1 MENFQTSSNTSHL
14 NALTAD
20 KTMSHV
26 ITHAHGAPRA
36 THEHAKQFD
45 FSRYLVIG
53 PENLPAQV
61 GSLTVEDVVCAS
73 VEEGF
78 TCVQIR
84 SKVLSA
90 RDLIALVQRVDS
102 ALVHRTLRDKVCLVI
117 NDRLDCVL
125 AARDAGAR
133 VDGIHVGQSDIPP
146 EVCRHYLGEHAVVG
160 LSAPAAD
167 IVHYIAHVKTHS
179 ISYFGVAPYHVTPSK
194 PDCATTSTGETI
206 YISADDIQRLAQ
218 ISTVPLIVGGGVQQ
232 ADLECLKRSGATGFF
247 VISAVCSAE
256 NPRLAARALCST
268 WNTLA

>member
-1 MENFQTSSNTSHL
+1 M
-14 NALTAD
+14 
-20 KTMSHV
+20 
-26 ITHAHGAPRA
+26 
-36 THEHAKQFD
+36 
-45 FSRYLVIG
+45 
-53 PENLPAQV
+53 
-61 GSLTVEDVVCAS
+61 
-73 VEEGF
+73 
-78 TCVQIR
+78 
-84 SKVLSA
+84 
-90 RDLIALVQRVDS
+90 IALVQRVDS

-167 IVHYIAHVKTHS
+167 IVHYIAHAKTHS

-194 PDCATTSTGETI
+194 PDCDTTSTGETI

>member
-1 MENFQTSSNTSHL
+1 MQNTQPSQNL
-14 NALTAD
+14 
-20 KTMSHV
+20 
-26 ITHAHGAPRA
+26 APRS
-36 THEHAKQFD
+36 KQPFD

-53 PENLPAQV
+53 PENLPAGA
-61 GSLTVEDVVCAS
+61 GSLSVEDVVCAS

-78 TCVQIR
+78 SCVQIR
-84 SKVLSA
+84 SKVLCA

-102 ALVHRTLRDKVCLVI
+102 ALQQHALRNKVCLLI

-125 AARDAGAR
+125 AARDAGAN

-167 IVHYIAHVKTHS
+167 IVHYIAHAKTRA

-194 PDCATTSTGETI
+194 PDCDTTSTGETI

-218 ISTVPLIVGGGVQQ
+218 VSSVPLIVGGGVQQ
-232 ADLECLKRSGATGFF
+232 ADLACLKRAGASGFF
-247 VISAVCSAE
+247 VISAVCSAQ

-268 WNTLA
+268 WNALV